1 VGKPAYGFISS
12 SKSAKL
18 ESMTTAI
25 ATKVFADRIGRIE
38 VSATMAITAAAL
50 KLKSEGVN
58 LADFGAGE
66 PHFST
71 PRHIKDAAIE
81 AIEKNFTRYTNV
93 AGIPEIRKAVVDRH
107 ACDFGSNYTADEC
120 VFTTGGKLAL
130 FNAIQVLVDHGDEVI
145 LPVPYWVSF
154 KDIIQYAGGKVV
166 LVESKELENFR
177 ITAKM
182 IEAAITPKT
191 KAIILNTPSNPSGA
205 VVAPEDLEAIVRL
218 AHKHGIY
225 VLLDECYVYLT
236 FTGEVVS
243 GASFTDCKEHIVVL
257 GSLSKTYAMT
267 GWRAGFALGPKA
279 IIAAMSKLQ
288 SQSTSNTASMVQ
300 RASIAALTG
309 SQECVTE
316 MRADYIKLRDQ
327 VLEGFKTIPGLTC
340 TVPQGAFYVYPNVK
354 NFIGKG
360 GIQSA
365 SDLAAKLLSEAHV
378 VVVPGEAFGTDEH
391 IRLSYAVSHDVIDEG
406 VKRMRE
412 YFATLG

>member
-1 VGKPAYGFISS
+1 
-12 SKSAKL
+12 
-18 ESMTTAI
+18 MTTAT
-25 ATKVFADRIGRIE
+25 ATKIFADRIGRIE

-93 AGIPEIRKAVVDRH
+93 AGVPEVRKAVVDRH
-107 ACDFGSNYTADEC
+107 ACDFGSNYTPDEC

-166 LVESKELENFR
+166 LVESKEEENFR

-236 FTGEVVS
+236 FTGKVVS
-243 GASFTDCKEHIVVL
+243 GGSFTDCKEHIVVL

-309 SQECVTE
+309 SQECVSE

-327 VLEGFKTIPGLTC
+327 TLAGFKSIPGLSC

-360 GIQSA
+360 GIKSA

-378 VVVPGEAFGTDEH
+378 VVVPGEAFGTAEH
-391 IRLSYAVSHDVIDEG
+391 IRLSYAVSHDVVDEG
-406 VKRMRE
+406 VKRMRD
-412 YFATLG
+412 YFATLS

>member
-1 VGKPAYGFISS
+1 MS
-12 SKSAKL
+12 
-18 ESMTTAI
+18 TAT
-25 ATKVFADRIGRIE
+25 ATKVFADRVSRIE

-93 AGIPEIRKAVVDRH
+93 AGIPEVRKAVVDRH
-107 ACDFGSNYTADEC
+107 ACDFGSNYTPDVC

-130 FNAIQVLVDHGDEVI
+130 LNAIQVLVDHGDEVI

-166 LVESKELENFR
+166 LVESKEDENFR

-218 AHKHGIY
+218 AHKNGIY
-225 VLLDECYVYLT
+225 VLLDECYVYLN

-243 GASFTDCKEHIVVL
+243 GGSFTDCKEHILVL

-267 GWRAGFALGPKA
+267 GWRAGFALGPKPV
-279 IIAAMSKLQ
+279 IAAMSKLQ
-288 SQSTSNTASMVQ
+288 SQSTSSTAAFVQ
-300 RASIAALTG
+300 KAAIAAVSG
-309 SQECVTE
+309 PQECVVE
-316 MRADYIKLRDQ
+316 MRADYLQLRD
-327 VLEGFKTIPGLTC
+327 LILAGLTAIPGITC
-340 TVPQGAFYVYPNVK
+340 TRPDGAFYVYPNVSS
-354 NFIGKG
+354 FLGKPG
-360 GIQSA
+360 A
-365 SDLAAKLLSEAHV
+365 KTATELATRLLHEAHV
-378 VVVPGEAFGTDEH
+378 VAVPGEAFGTQEH
-391 IRLSYAVSHDVIDEG
+391 IRLSYAVSHSAIEEG
-406 VKRMRE
+406 LVRMKNF
-412 YFATLG
+412 FAGLS

>member
-1 VGKPAYGFISS
+1 MS
-12 SKSAKL
+12 
-18 ESMTTAI
+18 TAT
-25 ATKVFADRIGRIE
+25 ATKIFADRIGRIE

-93 AGIPEIRKAVVDRH
+93 AGIPEVRKAIVDRH
-107 ACDFGSNYTADEC
+107 ACDFNSNYSADEC
-120 VFTTGGKLAL
+120 VFTAGGKLAL

-166 LVESKELENFR
+166 LVESKEEENFR

-218 AHKHGIY
+218 AHKNGIF
-225 VLLDECYVYLT
+225 VLLDECYVYLN
-236 FTGEVVS
+236 FTGESVS
-243 GASFTDCKEHIVVL
+243 GGSFTDCKEHVLVL

-300 RASIAALTG
+300 KASIAAVNG
-309 SQECVTE
+309 SQDVVAE

-327 VLEGFKTIPGLTC
+327 VLAGFATIPGLTC
-340 TVPQGAFYVYPNVK
+340 TVPQGAFYVYPNV
-354 NFIGKG
+354 NRFIGKS
-360 GIQSA
+360 GIKSA
-365 SDLAAKLLSEAHV
+365 TDLAAKLLSEAHV
-378 VVVPGEAFGTDEH
+378 VVVPGEAFGTTEH
-391 IRLSYAVSHDVIDEG
+391 IRLSYAVSHDVVDEG

>member
-1 VGKPAYGFISS
+1 MRAT
-12 SKSAKL
+12 SA
-18 ESMTTAI
+18 
-25 ATKVFADRIGRIE
+25 
-38 VSATMAITAAAL
+38 
-50 KLKSEGVN
+50 
-58 LADFGAGE
+58 
-66 PHFST
+66 
-71 PRHIKDAAIE
+71 
-81 AIEKNFTRYTNV
+81 
-93 AGIPEIRKAVVDRH
+93 
-107 ACDFGSNYTADEC
+107 SNYTPEEC

-166 LVESKELENFR
+166 LVESDEAENFR
-177 ITAKM
+177 VTAKM
-182 IEAAITPKT
+182 IEDAITPKT

-205 VVAPEDLEAIVRL
+205 VVSPEDLEAIVRL
-218 AHKHGIY
+218 AHARGIF
-225 VLLDECYVYLT
+225 VLLDECYVYLN
-236 FTGEVVS
+236 FTGTIVS
-243 GASFTDCKEHIVVL
+243 GGSFTDCKEHVVVL

-267 GWRAGFALGPKA
+267 GWRAGYALGPKA

-300 RASIAALTG
+300 RASIAAVSG
-309 SQECVTE
+309 SQECVAE

-327 VLEGFKTIPGLTC
+327 ILKGFETIPGLTC

-360 GIQSA
+360 GVKSA

-378 VVVPGEAFGTDEH
+378 VVVPGEAFGTNEH
-391 IRLSYAVSHDVIDEG
+391 IRLSYAVSHDVVDEG

-412 YFATLG
+412 YFATLS

>member
-1 VGKPAYGFISS
+1 MS
-12 SKSAKL
+12 
-18 ESMTTAI
+18 TAT

-38 VSATMAITAAAL
+38 VSATMAVTAAAL
-50 KLKSEGVN
+50 KLKSEGVD

-66 PHFST
+66 PHFAT
-71 PRHIKDAAIE
+71 PQHIKDAAIE
-81 AIEKNFTRYTNV
+81 AIQKNFTRYTNV
-93 AGIPEIRKAVVDRH
+93 AGIPEVRKAVVDRH
-107 ACDFGSNYTADEC
+107 AADFGSNYTVEEC

-154 KDIIQYAGGKVV
+154 KDIVQYAGGKVV
-166 LVESKELENFR
+166 LVESHEEENFR

-182 IEAAITPKT
+182 IEAAITPAT

-205 VVAPEDLEAIVRL
+205 VVSGEDLEAIVRL
-218 AHKHGIY
+218 AHARGIY
-225 VLLDECYVYLT
+225 VLLDECYVYLN
-236 FTGEVVS
+236 FTGDAVS
-243 GASFTDCKEHIVVL
+243 GGSFTDCKEHVIVL

-267 GWRAGFALGPKA
+267 GWRAGFALGPKP

-309 SQECVTE
+309 PQECVAE
-316 MRADYIKLRDQ
+316 MRADYIKLRDR
-327 VLEGFKTIPGLTC
+327 VLKGFETIPGLTC

-360 GIQSA
+360 GVKSA
-365 SDLAAKLLSEAHV
+365 TDLAAKLLSEAHV
-378 VVVPGEAFGTDEH
+378 VVVPGEAFGTAEH
-391 IRLSYAVSHDVIDEG
+391 IRLSYAVSHDVVDEG

-412 YFATLG
+412 YFAGLR

>member
-1 VGKPAYGFISS
+1 MS
-12 SKSAKL
+12 
-18 ESMTTAI
+18 TAT

-93 AGIPEIRKAVVDRH
+93 AGVPEVRKAVVDRH
-107 ACDFGSNYTADEC
+107 ACDFGSSYTPDEC

-166 LVESKELENFR
+166 LVESKEEENFR

-243 GASFTDCKEHIVVL
+243 GGSFTDCKEHIVVL

-267 GWRAGFALGPKA
+267 GWRAGFALGPKP

-300 RASIAALTG
+300 RASIAALSG

-316 MRADYIKLRDQ
+316 MRADYVKLRDQ
-327 VLEGFKTIPGLTC
+327 VLEGFKSIPGLTC

-378 VVVPGEAFGTDEH
+378 VVVPGEAFGTNEH
-391 IRLSYAVSHDVIDEG
+391 IRLSYAVSHDVVNEG

-412 YFATLG
+412 YFAKLG

>member
-1 VGKPAYGFISS
+1 
-12 SKSAKL
+12 
-18 ESMTTAI
+18 MTTAT
-25 ATKVFADRIGRIE
+25 ATKIFADRIGRIE

-93 AGIPEIRKAVVDRH
+93 AGIPEVRKAVVDRH
-107 ACDFGSNYTADEC
+107 ACDFGSNYSPDEC

-166 LVESKELENFR
+166 LVESKEDESFR

-243 GASFTDCKEHIVVL
+243 GGSFTDCKEHIVVL

-267 GWRAGFALGPKA
+267 GWRAGFALGPKP

-309 SQECVTE
+309 SQECVSE

-327 VLEGFKTIPGLTC
+327 ALAGFKTIPGLTC
-340 TVPQGAFYVYPNVK
+340 TVPLGAFYVYPNVSK
-354 NFIGKG
+354 FLSKG
-360 GIQSA
+360 GIEST

-378 VVVPGEAFGTDEH
+378 VVVPGEAFGTSEH
-391 IRLSYAVSHDVIDEG
+391 IRLSYAVSHDVVDEG
-406 VKRMRE
+406 VKRMRD
-412 YFATLG
+412 YFATLS